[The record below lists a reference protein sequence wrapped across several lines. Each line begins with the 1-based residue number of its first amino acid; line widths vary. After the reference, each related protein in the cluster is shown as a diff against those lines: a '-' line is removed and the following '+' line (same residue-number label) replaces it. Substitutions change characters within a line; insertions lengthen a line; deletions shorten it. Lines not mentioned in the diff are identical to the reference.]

1 MSNVIQFRGIT
12 TLPIP
17 VADIISD
24 VPVEELTRVMVIG
37 IQKNGHLYFQF
48 LECALNLFLVDHSAE
63 EAIERL
69 RALADHIEEH
79 S

>member
-1 MSNVIQFRGIT
+1 MSKA
-12 TLPIP
+12 LEDL
-17 VADIISD
+17 ALKAAL
-24 VPVEELTRVMVIG
+24 E
-37 IQKNGHLYFQF
+37 FQRRQSANF

-69 RALADHIEEH
+69 RALAQHIEEH